1 MSTSVFHAKATEI
14 ENKIPGINNLAKK
27 AAMNTK
33 AGEFESKIPEITNL
47 VTKVSFNIAKTEY
60 KMPETTSFITTSKFD
75 RLAKIRFDETM
86 KEATKSLASKSRWR
100 DGSIKSPTTPSNS
113 LVPKLKRIHY

>member
-1 MSTSVFHAKATEI
+1 MSTSAFHVKATEI

-27 AAMNTK
+27 AAMDIK

-60 KMPETTSFITTSKFD
+60 KMPETTGFITF
-75 RLAKIRFDETM
+75 
-86 KEATKSLASKSRWR
+86 
-100 DGSIKSPTTPSNS
+100 
-113 LVPKLKRIHY
+113 